1 MRRVTLNIVSSIAL
15 LLTFTFVVVN
25 PSQACSGPG
34 SGLGAFPIDSIL
46 YSSIHNSY
54 PTAVAV
60 GSVDITGDSGI
71 NAVLKIDYY
80 LAQPQEHGIVLYMQ
94 ESLAYIQNTLINE
107 RPYPARCANLSP
119 KVQRNRLFIG
129 ALYPFEGL
137 GTYHGNI
144 FLADE
149 DGLFRFSLE
158 EQPDVQQVFTMEE
171 VIQYVEAR
179 LDTERVAP
187 EMYEYPRPIR
197 IQLITYDGGWY
208 TLPVHPA
215 MPVVIPAP
223 KLYCTPFG
231 VNNGCTAVIP
241 APNGI
246 DRVSFYPVGSGI
258 EAFNSI
264 DELYT
269 PKLEGETGVY
279 SPDSVLFT
287 AWTGNQLRVFATA
300 SQYALGLEQH
310 DEMTQLATFTSP
322 PDDPLIAG
330 AGAWSPNGRTFAFS
344 TKSGVWLWDAL
355 MPESQPELLLSLDDA
370 LAAGPESWTLDG
382 RIFTFRNES
391 GLWRWDSLIPESQP
405 ELLLSADEQSLRVR
419 HYSPMGNYLALESD
433 MRRYHLDV
441 TSGQEYPDG
450 VFSPDDRSLAAY
462 DTAATTLTK
471 LTMYGMPR
479 FMPLWHISYSPQIT
493 QFEWVTPTRYMY
505 SACGNPLT
513 DDYSAGFEEPWCKVF
528 IDSHD
533 RFTSRLWVDGTAFD
547 YEPITDSLGVVVD
560 ADTIWINGELIE
572 LSGLIEGNIMRV
584 ELTLLID
591 LNHTLLDG

>member
-1 MRRVTLNIVSSIAL
+1 MRRVTLNIVSSLAL

-25 PSQACSGPG
+25 PAQACSGPG

-322 PDDPLIAG
+322 PHDPLIAG

-355 MPESQPELLLSLDDA
+355 
-370 LAAGPESWTLDG
+370 
-382 RIFTFRNES
+382 
-391 GLWRWDSLIPESQP
+391 IPESQP
-405 ELLLSADEQSLRVR
+405 EQLLSADEQYLRVR

-433 MRRYHLDV
+433 TRRYHLDV
-441 TSGQEYPDG
+441 ASGQEYPDG
-450 VFSPDDRSLAAY
+450 LFSPDDRSLAAY

-493 QFEWVTPTRYMY
+493 QFEWITPSRYVY
-505 SACGNPLT
+505 SACGEPFT
-513 DDYSAGFEEPWCKVF
+513 GDYSAGFEEPWCKVF
-528 IDSHD
+528 TDSHD
-533 RFTSRLWVDGTAFD
+533 RFTSWIWVDGTAFD
-547 YEPITDSLGVVVD
+547 YDPTTESLGVVVD
-560 ADTIWINGELIE
+560 ADTIWINGEVIE
-572 LSGLIEGNIMRV
+572 LSGLIDGDIMRV
-584 ELTLLID
+584 ELTPLID